1 MREAT
6 RPALRARGASASSS
20 ARPAAAP
27 FSSTRKVATLGA
39 ASLPSSSSGGARSSP
54 APPLQ
59 RVRAI
64 STEQPPVV
72 RRSFCLCA
80 RRFLRGLKAQGN
92 EREKREKSVDLFFF
106 ALFFSSFAWSP
117 LPREN
122 RAAERE
128 QRDAPLLCSTS
139 TFFSS
144 FVTHRPFFLRR
155 RAGARNS
162 QNQSS
167 ILNFK
172 KLTARV

>member
-106 ALFFSSFAWSP
+106 ALFFFFLRLVA
-117 LPREN
+117 L
-122 RAAERE
+122 AERE
-128 QRDAPLLCSTS
+128 QSGRERTERRALALFDLDL
-139 TFFSS
+139 F
-144 FVTHRPFFLRR
+144 FFLCDTSPPLPPSPRG
-155 RAGARNS
+155 GAQLS
-162 QNQSS
+162 KP
-167 ILNFK
+167 IVNFK
-172 KLTARV
+172 L